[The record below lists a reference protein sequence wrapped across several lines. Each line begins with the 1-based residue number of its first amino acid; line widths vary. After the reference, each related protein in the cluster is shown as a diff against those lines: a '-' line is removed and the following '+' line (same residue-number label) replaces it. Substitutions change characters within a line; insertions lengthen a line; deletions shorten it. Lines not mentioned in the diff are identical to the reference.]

1 MATNQMEK
9 ELNLSSGYQ
18 KKKKKAVLGIQFH
31 WLPDTDF
38 LAKTQKG
45 KSFTSGFAY
54 CEGLTK
60 LSLSQSI
67 KPGPGNNF

>member
-1 MATNQMEK
+1 MATNHMEK
-9 ELNLSSGYQ
+9 ELKLSSGHPHKQ
-18 KKKKKAVLGIQFH
+18 AMLDRQFH
-31 WLPDTDF
+31 CLLDTDF